1 MAYIR
6 PRTEELTGFQDS
18 APYHPITD
26 FATDF
31 AMVYGIDE
39 TMPQRVREYREAGF
53 VVHLMTGIAW
63 GNYQDYLDG
72 DFDGRTHWD
81 EGQVDRHGAP
91 INHGVMTPNEVP
103 YMVPTENFVTY
114 LIERLK
120 VAVDAGVEA
129 IHMEEPEFWD
139 EGGYS
144 PAFQREFEAFYGEK
158 WRPQHTDVD
167 ARYKAER
174 LKTHLYSRAIARISR
189 ELKEY
194 APHLRF
200 YVPTHSLVNYCQWKI
215 LSPEAELIGIPT
227 VDGCIAQVWTG
238 TSRCRNVYEGR
249 LRERTFENAFLEYGV
264 MQELVKGTGR
274 RMWFLHDP
282 IEDDPG
288 YTWDNYRYNYE
299 KTLVASLLHPLIHH
313 YEVVTWPRRVFVG
326 SYTKLQDNSENVR
339 ESTGIRAGA
348 APIPPE
354 YATELSTMFNLCGD
368 MDQPVWAF
376 EGDISGV
383 GVLMSDSALYQ
394 RTFPDGEVPKK
405 LNDPI
410 YFDPEDI
417 LRDPTLMPD
426 FIQTI
431 CFPQFYGLA
440 MPLLKWGLPL
450 RPVQLDNVIRFHDY
464 LADCRFLV
472 LSYEFIKPS
481 CREVNEE
488 LLQWVEKGGTLFYV
502 GDGSDPYHRA
512 RFWWRE
518 EGYHDPAQHLFEAA
532 GLGRTPGEGSYRFG
546 KGRIHILK
554 QLPAAI
560 CLKKERSDAYRD
572 LIRAALEQAGISWE
586 YRNDLTLHRG
596 PYIISGVMDESFTDE
611 PKILRGKFADLM
623 AEGYPIIREKI
634 ISPDG
639 CALLFDLD
647 KAEPFRIVGTCA
659 RVEDFEETESSIRF
673 TLRTADKIR
682 SHTRLLL
689 PGKPA
694 KVDFPGSYEWDDE
707 SGTLLLTYDSS
718 GAKIDVR
725 LYF

>member
-6 PRTEELTGFQDS
+6 PRTEELTGFQEAATYRAS
-18 APYHPITD
+18 ID

-31 AMVYGIDE
+31 VMVYGTDD
-39 TMPQRVREYREAGF
+39 TMPTRVREYREAGYI
-53 VVHLMTGIAW
+53 VHLMTGIAW

-72 DFDGRTHWD
+72 SFDGRTHWD
-81 EGQVDRHGAP
+81 EAQRSRDGHDIIHGP
-91 INHGVMTPNEVP
+91 TVP
-103 YMVPTENFVTY
+103 YMVPTEAFVTY
-114 LIERLK
+114 LIARLK

-158 WRPQHTDVD
+158 CRPQHTDVD
-167 ARYKAER
+167 ARHKAGR
-174 LKTHLYSRAIARISR
+174 LKTYLYSRAIARISR

-200 YVPTHSLVNYCQWKI
+200 YVPTHSLLNYCQWKI

-249 LRERTFENAFLEYGV
+249 LRERTFENAYLEYGV

-282 IEDDPG
+282 IEDVPG
-288 YTWDNYRYNYE
+288 YSWENYRYNYE
-299 KTLVASLLHPLIHH
+299 KTAVASLLHPLVHH
-313 YEVVTWPRRVFVG
+313 YEICPWPRRVFEG
-326 SYTKLQDNSENVR
+326 TYPKYQPNIDKKDE
-339 ESTGIRAGA
+339 TGFDLPEAR
-348 APIPPE
+348 PIPGC
-354 YATELSTMFNLCGD
+354 YAAFLGSMFNLFGD
-368 MDQPVWAF
+368 MDRKDWHF

-383 GVLMSDSALYQ
+383 GILMSDSALYQ
-394 RTFPDGEVPKK
+394 RTFPDGVVTKR
-405 LNDPI
+405 LSDPI
-410 YFDPEDI
+410 YFDPAEI
-417 LRDPTLMPD
+417 LREPGSMWD

-450 RPVQLDNVIRFHDY
+450 RPVQLDNVTRFHDY

-481 CREVNEE
+481 CPEVNEQ
-488 LLQWVEKGGTLFYV
+488 LLQWAEAGGTLFYV
-502 GDGSDPYHRA
+502 GDGSDPYHKVSS
-512 RFWWRE
+512 WWRE
-518 EGYHDPAQHLFEAA
+518 GGYQTPAEQLFETA
-532 GLGRTPGEGSYRFG
+532 GLGRDPAEGSYPFG

-560 CLKKERSDAYRD
+560 CLKKERSDAYRS
-572 LIRAALEQAGISWE
+572 LVRAALEQAGIPWE

-596 PYIISGVMDESFTDE
+596 PYIISGVMDESFTDA
-611 PKILRGKFADLM
+611 PKVLRGKFADLM
-623 AEGYPIIREKI
+623 ADGFPIIRGKM

-639 CALLFDLD
+639 CALLFDLE
-647 KAEPFRIVGTCA
+647 KGAPFQIVGTCA
-659 RVEDFEETESSIRF
+659 RVDDFEKTDTSIRF
-673 TLRTADKIR
+673 TLRTADKVR

-707 SGTLLLTYDSS
+707 SGTLLLTYDSG
-718 GAKIDVR
+718 GAKIDV
-725 LYF
+725 LLHF

>member
-18 APYHPITD
+18 APYRKSTD

-31 AMVYGIDE
+31 VMVYGTDD
-39 TMPQRVREYREAGF
+39 TMPRRVREYRDAGY

-72 DFDGRTHWD
+72 DFDGQPHWD
-81 EGQVDRHGAP
+81 ESQRDRDGKDIIHGP
-91 INHGVMTPNEVP
+91 RVP
-103 YMVPTENFVTY
+103 YMVPTEDFVTY
-114 LIERLK
+114 LIARLK

-158 WRPQHTDVD
+158 WQPQHTDVD
-167 ARYKAER
+167 ARYKAGR
-174 LKTHLYSRAIARISR
+174 LKTYLYGRAIARISR

-249 LRERTFENAFLEYGV
+249 LRERTFENAYLEYGV

-282 IEDDPG
+282 IEDAPG
-288 YTWDNYRYNYE
+288 YTWENYRYNYE
-299 KTLVASLLHPLIHH
+299 KTAVASLLHPLVHH
-313 YEVVTWPRRVFVG
+313 YEICPWPRRVFEGTYPKYQPNIDKKDETGIDLPEARPIPG
-326 SYTKLQDNSENVR
+326 SYASFLGS
-339 ESTGIRAGA
+339 
-348 APIPPE
+348 
-354 YATELSTMFNLCGD
+354 MFNLFGD
-368 MDQPVWAF
+368 MYQEEWSFD
-376 EGDISGV
+376 GGISGV
-383 GVLMSDSALYQ
+383 GILMSDSALYQ
-394 RTFPDGEVPKK
+394 RTFPDGNVPKH
-405 LNDPI
+405 LSDPI
-410 YFDPEDI
+410 YFDPGEVTED
-417 LRDPTLMPD
+417 PALMPD

-450 RPVQLDNVIRFHDY
+450 RPVQLDNVTRFHDY

-481 CREVNEE
+481 CREVNEA
-488 LLQWVEKGGTLFYV
+488 LLQWVGKGGTLFYV
-502 GDGSDPYHRA
+502 GDGSDPYHNVSS
-512 RFWWRE
+512 WWRE
-518 EGYHDPAQHLFEAA
+518 GGYQTPAEQLFEAA
-532 GLGRTPGEGSYRFG
+532 GLGRDPEEGSYPIG

-560 CLKKERSDAYRD
+560 CLKKERSDAYRS
-572 LIRAALEQAGISWE
+572 LVRAALEQAGIPWE

-596 PYIISGVMDESFTDE
+596 PYIISGVMDESFTE
-611 PKILRGKFADLM
+611 APKVLRGRFVDLM
-623 AEGYPIIREKI
+623 AEGFPIIREKT

-639 CALLFDLD
+639 CALLFDLERG
-647 KAEPFRIVGTCA
+647 APFQIVGTCA
-659 RVEDFEETESSIRF
+659 RVEDFKEEEKSIRF

-707 SGTLLLTYDSS
+707 SGTLLLTYDSD

-725 LYF
+725 LDF